1 MIRLI
6 TCLLLTVAVLVSI
19 CMHTKPGRE
28 AHMEKLSS
36 SLFANMDG
44 VLPEGMEIPAKV
56 MEGMKS
62 EGVVETMLDRMLV
75 VDDYAACTVGRI
87 VVGDNR
93 YVVSVGVIGNV
104 FALSQDGMAEMF
116 VYRLREKGFID

>member
-6 TCLLLTVAVLVSI
+6 TCSLLTVAVLVSI

-93 YVVSVGVIGNV
+93 YVVSVGVFDKIKGI
-104 FALSQDGMAEMF
+104 AKHRRPTLDAAK
-116 VYRLREKGFID
+116 RLI